1 MQEIVL
7 PNHTAY
13 LVETNDGKYFLGFTN
28 EEINTLEIIM
38 EEQYQIDN
46 LNALTDLSNKINSF
60 FLIPILP
67 SIAFEMLENGDK
79 IMYREVF
86 NRLFKNLKHSETI
99 LNKFNKRI
107 EKPYKVSTTIPPFL
121 EYINEQFKVFEQIQ
135 KINEDKINR
144 EEALNKIPKASEEL
158 LAYKQEKERLL
169 ALRGQLLNKQFLQY
183 SEEINHGESKG
194 KQKTLSTKAGKVY
207 SGLEPDGFI
216 NIFFLCIITLYV
228 TVGTMLAVIFTLR

>member
-46 LNALTDLSNKINSF
+46 LNALTDLSNKINTF
-60 FLIPILP
+60 FVIPILP
-67 SIAFEMLENGDK
+67 SIAFEMLEKEDK
-79 IMYREVF
+79 NMYREVF
-86 NRLFKNLKHSETI
+86 SRIFKSLKHAEEI
-99 LNKFNKRI
+99 LNKSGKKVK
-107 EKPYKVSTTIPPFL
+107 KPYKISSKVPSLIT
-121 EYINEQFKVFEQIQ
+121 YINEQFKVFEQIQ
-135 KINEDKINR
+135 KINETKINK
-144 EEALNKIPKASEEL
+144 EETLNAIPKASEEL